1 LREAEVCVKSRST
14 PAAATHGAAPTIEPL
29 LLDEHQCAALCGVS
43 FWTFREWTAA
53 GLIPVVAPPSP
64 LNPRRRI
71 RRKLVDR
78 RDVEKFIAEHK
89 SSTGGRP

>member
-1 LREAEVCVKSRST
+1 MK
-14 PAAATHGAAPTIEPL
+14 AAVSSESL
-29 LLDEHQCAALCGVS
+29 LVDEHEGAALCGVS

-64 LNPRRRI
+64 LNPRRRL

-78 RDVEKFIAEHK
+78 RDIVKFIEAHK
-89 SSTGGRP
+89 TGGVR